1 MLNRV
6 QRAIKNRGLMGG
18 QQHVTRMLLALA
30 IVGCLFGF
38 TGTRQSVAAAGW
50 NHFIDPVC
58 AGSMHGTATPGINWN
73 GYAFTSSAKAR
84 SVLYFQT
91 IYGWQIQ
98 DEQTSAYVYSGD
110 GDIRYYL
117 SGYSN
122 SPGTWQGEV
131 FYWTTF
137 AGNGNYNE
145 NIYNC

>member
-1 MLNRV
+1 MQYQVRRV
-6 QRAIKNRGLMGG
+6 VKDASLARGRRY
-18 QQHVTRMLLALA
+18 VTRTLFALAL
-30 IVGCLFGF
+30 VGYLFGF
-38 TGTRQSVAAAGW
+38 AGTRQSVAAAGW
-50 NHFIDPVC
+50 NHFIAPVC
-58 AGSMHGTATPGINWN
+58 LGSMHGSATSGINWS

-98 DEQTSAYVYSGD
+98 DEQTSNDVYSGD

-122 SPGTWQGEV
+122 SSGTWQGEV

-137 AGNGNYNE
+137 AGNDSYRE
-145 NIYNC
+145 NFYC